1 MDASWHRTERQDT
14 APQGQG
20 WRRIAPVRFL
30 PILLSFPL
38 AQELMDC
45 RHSGTHR
52 NHPYRDALPGSS
64 PSPKPPSTVLGPT
77 NPTLQFQHISPG
89 GFRWNQSPSHQHHH
103 NSLLEEMNTPH
114 ESQQRGLAWNIHL
127 VFGKKCFSTQKKKN
141 LNSSA
146 KELEKT
152 MRKCQEIG
160 WGAESLSL
168 DEWRPSAVERSENK
182 TFTFQ
187 FRCQKTDCTLSKS
200 LNTPPQKTPALQ
212 TNKKPET
219 K

>member
-1 MDASWHRTERQDT
+1 MAASWHRTERRDT
-14 APQGQG
+14 APQGRG
-20 WRRIAPVRFL
+20 WRGIAPVRFL

-64 PSPKPPSTVLGPT
+64 PSPKPPSTVLGST

-89 GFRWNQSPSHQHHH
+89 GFRWNQSPSHHHHH
-103 NSLLEEMNTPH
+103 NSLLEEMNPPH
-114 ESQQRGLAWNIHL
+114 ESQHRVLLEISTWYL
-127 VFGKKCFSTQKKKN
+127 GKSAFPLKKKN

-200 LNTPPQKTPALQ
+200 LNTPPKKTPDPQ